1 MMLTLNKLNGVET
14 KVAKLLE
21 SDITLKEVSEGTGI
35 SESILKKLSS
45 GEQSISNAKYS
56 TVELLFNYYLEKS
69 DQIDLYNTKEDYL
82 FVKLPKKIR
91 QLIEDI
97 DKAIQEVNQNKQ
109 TVDVAVKDI
118 YATGVNGEIYLRK
131 KELEIETIIGLGRDE
146 STYPVSAVEP
156 YHLVIRTLISE
167 TVDHINNFKI
177 IFDKQKL
184 IQTLKQIKHEG
195 GSIGINKSGYENT
208 KNISVKPKNTTIPK
222 YQKYN
227 YIGGLELQF
236 MKIEIE

>member
-1 MMLTLNKLNGVET
+1 MLTLNKLSGVET

-21 SDITLKEVSEGTGI
+21 SDITLKEISEGTGI

-45 GEQSISNAKYS
+45 GEQSISNAKYN

-69 DQIDLYNTKEDYL
+69 DVIDVYNIKEDYL

-97 DKAIQEVNQNKQ
+97 DKAIQEINQNKQ
-109 TVDVAVKDI
+109 TVDVAVKDV
-118 YATGVNGEIYLRK
+118 YATGINGEIYLKK
-131 KELEIETIIGLGRDE
+131 KELEIESIIGLGRDE
-146 STYPVSAVEP
+146 SNYPVSAVEP
-156 YHLVIRTLISE
+156 YHLVIRTPISD

-177 IFDKQKL
+177 IFDKRKL
-184 IQTLKQIKHEG
+184 INMLKQIKHEG
-195 GSIGINKSGYENT
+195 GSINIYKSGYENT
-208 KNISVKPKNTTIPK
+208 KNIGVKPKNTTIPK
-222 YQKYN
+222 YKN
-227 YIGGLELQF
+227 YDYIDGIELQF